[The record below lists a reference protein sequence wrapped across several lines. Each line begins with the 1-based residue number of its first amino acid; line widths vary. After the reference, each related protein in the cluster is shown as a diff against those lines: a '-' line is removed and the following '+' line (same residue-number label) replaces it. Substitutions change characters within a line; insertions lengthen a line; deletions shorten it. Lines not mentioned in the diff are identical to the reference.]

1 MNQPGTDLD
10 QRIDALY
17 AGPPE
22 QFVVER
28 TALVKALRA
37 EKRRDE
43 ANAVAKLP
51 RPGAAPWAADRV
63 ARDDPA
69 VLDELIRAGRA
80 LVDAQGAALHDG
92 TGAALREAS
101 AQRRRAVQRLVD
113 AALAVL
119 RDAGR
124 PTDSAREEL
133 WRLAEAVSLDES
145 AAAQLRAGRLAKVPD
160 APAALELLAGFAVPE
175 LPAPDR
181 SRPAPP
187 GTAEP
192 GSEMQTATAAREADA
207 AREAERA
214 LADAREVAAEALR
227 TAEGAEAAARAEL
240 AAATAS
246 FAEAAAAVT
255 DAEAA
260 LSAAR
265 ALAEH
270 AGAALERSRAG
281 HAAAADA
288 GDEARRR
295 ATELGIEP
303 PPRRPR

>member
-160 APAALELLAGFAVPE
+160 APAALELLAGFAVPD

-192 GSEMQTATAAREADA
+192 GSEMQTATAEADT

-214 LADAREVAAEALR
+214 LADARKVAAEALR

-270 AGAALERSRAG
+270 AGAALERSRTG
-281 HAAAADA
+281 HAAADDA
-288 GDEARRR
+288 RDDARRR